1 MAHDP
6 SVATRACPTCD
17 SRLPADAAYCAQCG
31 SPTHTQI
38 IGEPEGGSRT
48 DASYEAEPERLQQ
61 ILGPQFDLGRLIGRG
76 GYAEVFSV
84 YDRKLQREL
93 AIKVLRP
100 DLIVTPSLLARFRRE
115 ALAVAALQHP
125 AIVPVYDVG
134 ETEGVCYILMPLVR
148 GESLKALLLRQG
160 RLPLEEVQ
168 RIVLEAANALA
179 AAHDAGIVHRDIKPE
194 NIMLEGPDRHV
205 RLMDFGI
212 AKAVDSGD
220 KELTGTGVIVG
231 TPQYMSPEQATGEPA
246 IDQRSDQYSLG
257 VVAYQMLSGRAPFEG
272 ETARAIMTKQ
282 LLDQPPALEGLVDNL
297 PAHMAAALHRAMQKN
312 PLDRFDHIKAFAQA
326 LQDPSYRNP
335 ASLTVATPRA
345 GVRRWAAWAGAA
357 TVAAAV
363 VVIATQLRGPAA
375 ASESLAPVTSV
386 DTVRIMT
393 PAVAD
398 PPADPRQVNDVPP
411 QQPAPPPPAARADST
426 PRSVAISP
434 PATRTDTTPVAPPPP
449 ALPTLSCVAL
459 VDRREWDRAAT
470 QCIEEAEGGNARAAR
485 LAAELLAQGRGS
497 LAVDEVRAAAFYEQ
511 AAQGGDAPAQFLVA
525 RRSERTD
532 PSHATAMYLAAANG
546 GHEPAFAPLANRLYS
561 GLGTARDFEAAASWF
576 RRAGEAGDVTS
587 LVRLGEMYLQGQ
599 GVTRSEADAAGW
611 YRRAAE
617 RGQPEAQ
624 YQMAQFYFRGRGV
637 ERSDSE
643 GLVWLRRA
651 AEAGHAEAKRELE
664 RRS

>member
-17 SRLPADAAYCAQCG
+17 SRLPADAAYCAHCG
-31 SPTHTQI
+31 APTHTQI
-38 IGEPEGGSRT
+38 IGEPGGGRSRT

-61 ILGPQFDLGRLIGRG
+61 ILGSQFDLGRLIGRG

-148 GESLKALLLRQG
+148 GESLKALLMRQG

-282 LLDQPPALEGLVDNL
+282 LLDQPPALGGLVENL
-297 PAHMAAALHRAMQKN
+297 PDHMTAALHRAMQKN
-312 PLDRFDHIKAFAQA
+312 PHDRFDHIKAFAQA
-326 LQDPSYRNP
+326 LQDPGYRNP
-335 ASLTVATPRA
+335 ASLTARVPRS
-345 GVRRWAAWAGAA
+345 GPRRWAPWIGL
-357 TVAAAV
+357 AAAAALV
-363 VVIATQLRGPAA
+363 VLIVAQTRRPAT
-375 ASESLAPVTSV
+375 ASESLAPVMI
-386 DTVRIMT
+386 DTATIVT
-393 PAVAD
+393 PPVEG
-398 PPADPRQVNDVPP
+398 PPADPRPASDLPP
-411 QQPAPPPPAARADST
+411 QQAVPPPAAQL
-426 PRSVAISP
+426 P
-434 PATRTDTTPVAPPPP
+434 DTTPRTVVVSPPVARTDSAAATPPPA

-459 VDRREWDRAAT
+459 VDRREWDRAAA

-485 LAAELLAQGRGS
+485 LAADILAQGRGS
-497 LAVDEVRAAAFYEQ
+497 VPADTVRAAAFYEQ
-511 AAQGGDAPAQFLVA
+511 AAQGGDAQAQFLVA
-525 RRSERTD
+525 RQSERTD
-532 PSHATAMYLAAANG
+532 PSHATAMYQAAASSG
-546 GHEPAFAPLANRLYS
+546 YEPAYALIAARLYE
-561 GLGTARDFEAAASWF
+561 GIGTARNFEAAATWS
-576 RRAGEAGDVTS
+576 RRAGEAGDLPS

-599 GVTRSEADAAGW
+599 GVTRSESDAVEW
-611 YRRAAE
+611 YRRAADGGH
-617 RGQPEAQ
+617 REAQ
-624 YQMAQFYFRGRGV
+624 YQMAQFYLRGRGV
-637 ERSDSE
+637 PRSDSE
-643 GLVWLRRA
+643 GLQWLRRA
-651 AEAGHAEAKRELE
+651 AEAGHAEAKRELD

>member
-1 MAHDP
+1 MAQDP

-17 SRLPADAAYCAQCG
+17 SRLPVDAAYCVQCG

-38 IGEPEGGSRT
+38 IGEPNGAPQT

-61 ILGPQFDLGRLIGRG
+61 VLGPQFDLGRLIGRG

-125 AIVPVYDVG
+125 AIVPVFDVG
-134 ETEGVCYILMPLVR
+134 EREGVCYILMPLVR
-148 GESLKALLLRQG
+148 GESLKALLTRQG
-160 RLPLEEVQ
+160 RLPLDEVQ

-246 IDQRSDQYSLG
+246 IDQRSDQYSLA

-282 LLDQPPALEGLVDNL
+282 LLDQPPALAGLVENL
-297 PAHMAAALHRAMQKN
+297 PLHIAAALHRAMQKN
-312 PLDRFDHIKAFAQA
+312 PHDRFKDVKAFARA
-326 LQDPSYRNP
+326 LQDPDYRNP
-335 ASLTVATPRA
+335 ASLRATSPRSDF
-345 GVRRWAAWAGAA
+345 RRWAPWIGTAAVAAA
-357 TVAAAV
+357 TVMIAAQ
-363 VVIATQLRGPAA
+363 IWRPP
-375 ASESLAPVTSV
+375 ASESLAPVPV
-386 DTVRIMT
+386 DTVRIIAPPSET
-393 PAVAD
+393 
-398 PPADPRQVNDVPP
+398 PPADPRPAEQLP
-411 QQPAPPPPAARADST
+411 QQPTPPPP
-426 PRSVAISP
+426 VATQRP
-434 PATRTDTTPVAPPPP
+434 DTTPRPGVTPPSTRPDTVSTAVAPPP
-449 ALPTLSCVAL
+449 APTLSCVAL
-459 VDRREWDRAAT
+459 VDRREWERAAA

-485 LAAELLAQGRGS
+485 LAADILAQGRGGVS
-497 LAVDEVRAAAFYEQ
+497 VDEARAAAFYEQ
-511 AAQGGDAPAQFLVA
+511 AALGGDGQAQFLVA

-532 PSHATAMYLAAANG
+532 PSHATAMYLAAANNG
-546 GHEPAFAPLANRLYS
+546 YEAAFPLIAGRLYE
-561 GLGTARDFEAAASWF
+561 GIGTARNFEAAAKWSE
-576 RRAGEAGDVTS
+576 RAGQAGDVPS
-587 LVRLGEMYLQGQ
+587 LIRLGEMYLQGQ
-599 GVTRSEADAAGW
+599 GVARSETEAVTW
-611 YRRAAE
+611 YRRAAD
-617 RGQPEAQ
+617 RGHAGAQ

-637 ERSDSE
+637 PRSDSE
-643 GLVWLRRA
+643 GLRWLRLA
-651 AEAGHAEAKRELE
+651 AEAGHAEAKRELD
-664 RRS
+664 RRT

>member
-1 MAHDP
+1 MAQDP

-17 SRLPADAAYCAQCG
+17 SRLPLDAAYCAQCG

-38 IGEPEGGSRT
+38 IGEDGPPRT
-48 DASYEAEPERLQQ
+48 DASYESAPERLQQ
-61 ILGPQFDLGRLIGRG
+61 ALGPQFDLGRLIGRG

-125 AIVPVYDVG
+125 AIVPVFDVG
-134 ETEGVCYILMPLVR
+134 ESDGVCYILMPLVR
-148 GESLKALLLRQG
+148 GESLKALLVRQG
-160 RLPLEEVQ
+160 RLSLDEVQ

-246 IDQRSDQYSLG
+246 IDQRSDQYSLA

-282 LLDQPPALEGLVDNL
+282 LLDQPAALDGLVDNL
-297 PAHMAAALHRAMQKN
+297 PVHIADALHRAMQKN
-312 PLDRFDHIKAFAQA
+312 PRDRFENVKAFAQA

-335 ASLTVATPRA
+335 ASLRAAPPRSDF
-345 GVRRWAAWAGAA
+345 RRWAPWIGTAAVAAA
-357 TVAAAV
+357 TVLIAAQ
-363 VVIATQLRGPAA
+363 IRRPPALPLPA
-375 ASESLAPVTSV
+375 QVTV
-386 DTVRIMT
+386 DTVRI
-393 PAVAD
+393 PAPAAEP
-398 PPADPRQVNDVPP
+398 PPADPRAATDLPAQPVVPP
-411 QQPAPPPPAARADST
+411 PVAPARSDTGSRVAVTPPATRADTAPATPAPPP
-426 PRSVAISP
+426 V
-434 PATRTDTTPVAPPPP
+434 PV
-449 ALPTLSCVAL
+449 LSCVAL
-459 VDRREWDRAAT
+459 VDRRDWERAAA

-485 LAAELLAQGRGS
+485 LAAEILAQGRGGV
-497 LAVDEVRAAAFYEQ
+497 AADEGRAAAFYEQ
-511 AAQGGDAPAQFLVA
+511 AALGGDAQAQFLVA

-532 PSHATAMYLAAANG
+532 PSHATAMYLAAANSG
-546 GHEPAFAPLANRLYS
+546 YEPAFPLIAARLYQ
-561 GLGTARDFEAAASWF
+561 GIGTARSFEAAASWS
-576 RRAGEAGDVTS
+576 RRAGEAGDVPS
-587 LVRLGEMYLQGQ
+587 LIRLGEMYLQGQ
-599 GVTRSEADAAGW
+599 GVARSEADAATW
-611 YRRAAE
+611 YRRAAD
-617 RGQPEAQ
+617 RGHAGAQ

-637 ERSDSE
+637 PRSDSE
-643 GLVWLRRA
+643 GLRWLRLA
-651 AEAGHAEAKRELE
+651 AEAGHAEARRELD